1 MTRNRPPCAASM
13 APVPTTFRLWL
24 RRLLIAA
31 AAVVLLIATDGL
43 DLVEP
48 WLTAAL
54 PPSWST

>member
-54 PPSWST
+54 PPL

>member
-1 MTRNRPPCAASM
+1 M

-54 PPSWST
+54 PLSWST